1 MRQLERIFFFLLL
14 TSIPI
19 QLGKHFWP
27 FFAYVQ
33 GIRVD
38 YISPTLYLSDILLL
52 LLFVFSI
59 RRLRKRIY
67 QVLKK
72 RITIVF
78 FLIITVSTLSALSP
92 ISALYGILS
101 FLKIFFFAFYVAQSI
116 KEEKFNLI
124 AALVLGGVCEVAI
137 LFFQFFS
144 QASLGGIFYYLG
156 ERTFSAST
164 PSIALFPFNQTL
176 LLRPYGT
183 FPHPN
188 VAAFYLFIGFL
199 IVLFS
204 LDFKKRYQLYF
215 KICILTILFFGVSIT
230 FSRVISIL
238 LVLAVLIWLFLALK
252 VFKSRIRKASFWLII
267 FIVFLFFS
275 YPRFGQSFIKDLS
288 LRIDLIKISLE
299 IFLKNPIMGVGLN
312 NFFYHEIEFQKS
324 LTPTLLQPVHN
335 IYLLILV
342 QLGIAGF
349 AVSLAFIESTFA
361 SVRHNL
367 PLLIIFLS
375 TFLVGV
381 FDHYLL
387 TLQQGQILL
396 GLVIGLCYSKLDNF
410 KE

>member
-78 FLIITVSTLSALSP
+78 FLIITVSTLFALSP

-164 PSIALFPFNQTL
+164 PGIALFPFNQTL

-361 SVRHNL
+361 RVRHNL
-367 PLLIIFLS
+367 PLLILFLS